1 MPISNGHYV
10 ISFLQQ
16 DYSYAMRHCILD
28 SISVLSGVPDDSGLP
43 HIPSPPRSGGV
54 TPQGGPP
61 GGGND
66 DVDLDDLTRRFEE
79 LKKRK

>member
-1 MPISNGHYV
+1 MSSVSHSYR
-10 ISFLQQ
+10 FLFR
-16 DYSYAMRHCILD
+16 A
-28 SISVLSGVPDDSGLP
+28 GVPDAGLP

-61 GGGND
+61 GGGGND